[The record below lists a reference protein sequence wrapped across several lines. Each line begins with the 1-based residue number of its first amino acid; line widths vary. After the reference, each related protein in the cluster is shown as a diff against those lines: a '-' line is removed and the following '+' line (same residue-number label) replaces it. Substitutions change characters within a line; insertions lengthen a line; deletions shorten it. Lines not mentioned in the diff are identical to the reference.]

1 MPHRSQQDE
10 INYRSTGDC
19 CVFDPPGVV
28 SIQVCVLAF
37 FSIQQQGQS
46 FKCLVFAQVWVS
58 KKLDEDEVELEISVS
73 PAVVGAALSHG
84 NGLTPL
90 TSIATTDGDVA
101 VAVVAGSSQNWLRA
115 ASTTAENVT
124 MSIKIKID
132 VSPL

>member
-1 MPHRSQQDE
+1 M
-10 INYRSTGDC
+10 
-19 CVFDPPGVV
+19 

-58 KKLDEDEVELEISVS
+58 KKPDEDEVELEISVS

-101 VAVVAGSSQNWLRA
+101 VAVAVAVAVVAGSSQNWLRA